1 MIRQVILEQ
10 GMQQGQS
17 GLLSR
22 LIAKKFHLPS
32 DNVAD
37 SLHDLR
43 LEDLAELGEYLLD
56 CELID
61 ELQEWIHTRRQGNL
75 S

>member
-22 LIAKKFHLPS
+22 LIVKKFHLPS

-37 SLHDLR
+37 SLHDLCPR
-43 LEDLAELGEYLLD
+43 CALGVPSA
-56 CELID
+56 
-61 ELQEWIHTRRQGNL
+61 R
-75 S
+75 